1 MADMYDERHSV
12 VLANGVKMPLLG
24 FGCYQIPA
32 AQAERCV
39 LDALEVGYRH
49 IDTAEAYMNE
59 KEVGAAVRGSGLA
72 RSDIFVTTKVWI
84 CNFGREKT
92 KQAVYRSLERMG
104 LDYLD
109 LVLLHQGFA
118 DYYGAFKALQE
129 LYAEGVLK
137 SIGVSNFF
145 PRFLLDLV
153 KFGDAPAPM
162 VNQVELH
169 PYFQQPQARE
179 YMRQNK
185 VQAQAWAPLAE
196 LRNNILHDPVL
207 SAIAQKHGK
216 TVAQVILR
224 YLTQNQVVALV
235 KSVHK
240 ERMLENLESLEFDLD
255 ADDMRAIAA
264 LDQGKPLFFDHGA
277 PEMVDVFHGF
287 NEHMKPVL
295 AV

>member
-1 MADMYDERHSV
+1 
-12 VLANGVKMPLLG
+12 
-24 FGCYQIPA
+24 
-32 AQAERCV
+32 
-39 LDALEVGYRH
+39 
-49 IDTAEAYMNE
+49 
-59 KEVGAAVRGSGLA
+59 
-72 RSDIFVTTKVWI
+72 
-84 CNFGREKT
+84 
-92 KQAVYRSLERMG
+92 
-104 LDYLD
+104 
-109 LVLLHQGFA
+109 
-118 DYYGAFKALQE
+118 
-129 LYAEGVLK
+129 
-137 SIGVSNFF
+137 
-145 PRFLLDLV
+145 
-153 KFGDAPAPM
+153 M

-185 VQAQAWAPLAE
+185 VQVQAWAPLAE

-207 SAIAQKHGK
+207 SAIAHKHDK

-240 ERMLENLESLEFDLD
+240 ERMLENLQSLEFDLD

-264 LDQGKPLFFDHGA
+264 LDQGKPLFFDHSA

-287 NEHMKPVL
+287 NEHMKSVL